1 MVVIFLAYLVCPS
14 ERCYLPTQTKFMHKP
29 IRSHPIQF
37 YSRMLSKR
45 TSKWSWNGISN
56 QHIAK
61 PYFSSHWFPSSV
73 NKSTN
78 KSGLRRHIGFT
89 ENFREAAESESH
101 LQYLSAVPL
110 TGTQGYNPWAQ
121 PQERRKPEKPL
132 SYSLNSTFTSRLII
146 IIIIKPLFKEGST

>member
-1 MVVIFLAYLVCPS
+1 
-14 ERCYLPTQTKFMHKP
+14 MHKS

-56 QHIAK
+56 QHIAQT
-61 PYFSSHWFPSSV
+61 YFSSHQSPSSV

-89 ENFREAAESESH
+89 ESESH
-101 LQYLSAVPL
+101 LQYLSAVLL
-110 TGTQGYNPWAQ
+110 TGTIQAQ
-121 PQERRKPEKPL
+121 PQLGNRRNPSVENSLVQFEFDFYLSIHWNNYSKKRKINIELINAYRKPSKNDNL
-132 SYSLNSTFTSRLII
+132 KYN
-146 IIIIKPLFKEGST
+146 K